1 MPKENFQQG
10 FEFDILDG
18 MKLKKLI
25 TLIFLGLVVILP
37 IFVYWRWWQFRRNYN
52 IWRPLANIAEGVAV
66 YESEYGGM
74 PPFETEELVNALSV
88 MGLRGRMPDMR
99 MGEKW
104 TGLDYF
110 GRPIKVFLDGNE
122 IVARSVGA
130 NGIAGDSDDAELRK
144 VYKFD

>member
-1 MPKENFQQG
+1 LPKENFQQG
-10 FEFDILDG
+10 LEFDNLDG

-25 TLIFLGLVVILP
+25 TLIFLVSVVTLP
-37 IFVYWRWWQFRRNYN
+37 IFVYWRWWQFRRNFN
-52 IWRPLANIAEGVAV
+52 IWKPLANIAEGVAV
-66 YESEYGGM
+66 YNSEYGGM
-74 PPFETEELVNALSV
+74 PPFETKELVQALNT
-88 MGLRGRMPDMR
+88 MGLTGTMPAMEI
-99 MGEKW
+99 GEQW
-104 TGLDYF
+104 TELDYF